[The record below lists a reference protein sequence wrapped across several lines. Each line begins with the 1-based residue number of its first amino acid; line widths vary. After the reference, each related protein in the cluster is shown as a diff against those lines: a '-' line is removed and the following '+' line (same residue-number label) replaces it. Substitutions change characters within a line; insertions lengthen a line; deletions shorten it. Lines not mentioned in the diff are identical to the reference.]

1 MVCNGSRVVWKY
13 IRHLEICDI
22 SDNSD
27 CSDSSDS
34 RQEQI
39 CLQDF
44 ATFCISNWHY
54 SQLVGP
60 CVCAVL
66 ALVLNIMRSLYFVP
80 QPVSLITILD
90 FFFYS

>member
-1 MVCNGSRVVWKY
+1 MFVLVCNGSRVVWKY

-27 CSDSSDS
+27 SSDSRDSIDS

-44 ATFCISNWHY
+44 EIVFIRKRHY
-54 SQLVGP
+54 LGFDGP
-60 CVCAVL
+60 
-66 ALVLNIMRSLYFVP
+66 
-80 QPVSLITILD
+80 
-90 FFFYS
+90 